1 MAIRWERFAGDT
13 SRFALRMAFA
23 RDPDHGRG
31 TEPEIGL
38 SWGGIQLWVE
48 GKNLC
53 AHQEEEPVNS
63 VHWYLLPLIEWF
75 VQHWN
80 PLFHEERQP
89 AQNAGDT
96 GWTSL
101 RATRF
106 PPSAV
111 EADEESASDWEAAWQ
126 AWWARHALRSA
137 REGGLFPDVVF
148 RRFRDLVEVSW
159 GPARG
164 QGMPGHFNFVYAGP
178 DSCRLPP
185 ADIAEPL
192 CEVFSSASTYLLSL
206 SPESRRLNELRSALD
221 DLTAR
226 AEPNQRLL
234 SRSIDVRLARAHRR
248 RG

>member
-1 MAIRWERFAGDT
+1 MAIRWERFVGDT
-13 SRFALRMAFA
+13 SRFALRMAFV

-38 SWGGIQLWVE
+38 SWGEIQLWVD

-53 AHQEEEPVNS
+53 AHQEEGELVDS
-63 VHWYLLPLIEWF
+63 VHWHLLPVIEWF

-80 PLFHEERQP
+80 PLFHEERLP
-89 AQNAGDT
+89 AKNAGDT

-106 PPSAV
+106 PPSAI
-111 EADEESASDWEAAWQ
+111 EADEENASDWKGAWQ
-126 AWWARHALRSA
+126 AWWTRHALRAA

-164 QGMPGHFNFVYAGP
+164 QGMPEHFEFVYAGP

-185 ADIAEPL
+185 AAIAEPL
-192 CEVFSSASTYLLSL
+192 YEVLSSASKYLLRN
-206 SPESRRLNELRSALD
+206 SPDSHRLKKLCSALEG
-221 DLTAR
+221 LSVV
-226 AEPNQRLL
+226 AEPDQRAIRQTV
-234 SRSIDVRLARAHRR
+234 SGEFA
-248 RG
+248 

>member
-1 MAIRWERFAGDT
+1 MKSTTAIQWERFAGDT

-23 RDPDHGRG
+23 RDPDQGRG
-31 TEPEIGL
+31 TEPEIGF
-38 SWGGIQLWVE
+38 SWGAIQLWVE

-53 AHQEEEPVNS
+53 AHQEEGELINS
-63 VHWYLLPLIEWF
+63 VHWYLLPVIEWF

-80 PLFHEERQP
+80 PLFHEELLP
-89 AQNAGDT
+89 AKNADNT

-106 PPSAV
+106 PPSAI
-111 EADEESASDWEAAWQ
+111 EANEESASEWEGVWQ
-126 AWWARHALRSA
+126 AWWTRHALRAA

-164 QGMPGHFNFVYAGP
+164 QGMPEHFNFVYAGP

-192 CEVFSSASTYLLSL
+192 YEVLAGASNHLLSF
-206 SPESRRLNELRSALD
+206 SPNSRRLKKLCSAVED
-221 DLTAR
+221 MNVV
-226 AEPNQRLL
+226 AEPDQRFA
-234 SRSIDVRLARAHRR
+234 RRRLANSLE
-248 RG
+248 

>member
-1 MAIRWERFAGDT
+1 MKSTMAIRWERFAGDT

-53 AHQEEEPVNS
+53 AHQEEGELINS
-63 VHWYLLPLIEWF
+63 VHWYLLPVIEWF

-80 PLFHEERQP
+80 PLFHEERLP
-89 AQNAGDT
+89 AKNADDT

-101 RATRF
+101 RSTRF
-106 PPSAV
+106 PPSAI
-111 EADEESASDWEAAWQ
+111 EANEERASDWERAWQ
-126 AWWARHALRSA
+126 AWWARHALRAA

-164 QGMPGHFNFVYAGP
+164 QSMPGHFDFVYAGP
-178 DSCRLPP
+178 DSCRLQP
-185 ADIAEPL
+185 AAIAEPL
-192 CEVFSSASTYLLSL
+192 YEVLASASKHLLSF
-206 SPESRRLNELRSALD
+206 SPDSRRLKKLCSALE
-221 DLTAR
+221 DLSVV
-226 AEPNQRLL
+226 AEPGQRFA
-234 SRSIDVRLARAHRR
+234 RRCLANSLE
-248 RG
+248 